1 MAYLALYRRYRPTD
15 FNGIVGQEHIVKTLV
30 NQIETKRPGHA
41 YLFTG
46 TRGTGKTSTAKIF
59 ARAINCE
66 DPVGGS
72 PCGKCAACRALSDPS
87 NIDVVEIDAASNNGV
102 NEIRELR
109 ENVQFPPVSCKYKVY
124 IIDEVHMLTGAA
136 FNALLKTLEEPPA
149 HAVFILATTEVH
161 KLPATILS
169 RCMRFDF
176 RLVPTEKIAALIASI
191 YDEQGKK
198 YDKDAVFAI
207 AKAGEGSIR
216 DALSIADTALSYSDG
231 KLTYEQVNDILGA
244 SNVELITDLCDSI
257 VSSDGGKVLS
267 VIDGLSVLGK
277 SMGVLIKD
285 VTAIMRDMLVI
296 KTCKDAE
303 KILGLPELR
312 YEKLSEIAEK
322 TSEERL
328 LRIMEILSD
337 VESALR
343 YTTHPRV
350 VFETAALKATK
361 PDADRN
367 IDALIARI
375 KALEDKIANIS
386 SSDIKAVK
394 PETAIKTKNPKES
407 EEVGEKTT
415 AVAAARSDGANSANS
430 ANNAEIANSAKI
442 AESAEKCADK
452 TPLSEL
458 TEKELK
464 GKFLTG
470 LRKLGSEMLWNTMQ
484 NVNVTIN
491 GTEIIL
497 GSDIPEDLAII
508 KMDANF
514 SKLIEA
520 VADVEYSAI
529 LIKEYSAEKKAA
541 EIDNATERLKKLFG
555 DDVVIIKR

>member
-1 MAYLALYRRYRPTD
+1 MAYLALYRRYRPTGFD
-15 FNGIVGQEHIVKTLV
+15 GVIGQEHIIKTLI

-66 DPVGGS
+66 SPVNGS

-87 NIDVVEIDAASNNGV
+87 NIDVIEIDAASNNGV

-149 HAVFILATTEVH
+149 HAVFILATTEAH

-176 RLVPTEKIAALIASI
+176 RLVPTEKIAKLIADI
-191 YDEQGKK
+191 YDEQGKE
-198 YDKDAVFAI
+198 YDKDAIFAI

-244 SNVELITDLCDSI
+244 SNAELLTELCESIILSDS
-257 VSSDGGKVLS
+257 GKTLS
-267 VIDGLSVLGK
+267 VIDELSVLGK

-285 VTAIMRDMLVI
+285 VTAVMRDILFI
-296 KTCKDAE
+296 KTCKNA
-303 KILGLPELR
+303 KSLLGLPELR
-312 YEKLSEIAEK
+312 FNKLSEMADA
-322 TSEERL
+322 TVEERL

-337 VESALR
+337 AESALR

-350 VFETAALKATK
+350 VFETAALKAAK
-361 PDADRN
+361 PEADRN
-367 IDALIARI
+367 IDALISRI
-375 KALEDKIANIS
+375 NELENKIAALS
-386 SSDIKAVK
+386 SAGHIEKSPLKQAPAIVKEEKPAAETIKSAENTFNAVKTERSEKIEDIK
-394 PETAIKTKNPKES
+394 EIKE
-407 EEVGEKTT
+407 
-415 AVAAARSDGANSANS
+415 
-430 ANNAEIANSAKI
+430 
-442 AESAEKCADK
+442 K
-452 TPLSEL
+452 TPLYEL
-458 TEKELK
+458 SEKELK
-464 GKFLTG
+464 GRILTG

-484 NVNVTIN
+484 NVSVIIN
-491 GTEIIL
+491 KTEIVL
-497 GSDIPEDLAII
+497 SSANAEDLAII
-508 KMDANF
+508 NIEANF
-514 SKLIEA
+514 NKIKEA
-520 VADVEYSAI
+520 IADVDYSAI
-529 LIKEYSAEKKAA
+529 TVKETNNEKKAA